1 MRSIVV
7 LVTILICSSF
17 ALGQDCDTYLL
28 LNEGASLEYTNFDK
42 KGRPLTVGNHKAE
55 KVEKVGDKYTSQIN
69 LELKNLD
76 KGETFNMQY
85 DVSCEDGVLSIDMS
99 RFFDSSQLMQYE
111 GADFNIDIE
120 GDMLYFP
127 RDLVEGEELND
138 GHITIK
144 VNKDGFTF
152 VTMTMT
158 VLNRKVLGKETITT
172 KAGTFDCQKV
182 TYDFESKFGIIKV
195 RGSVEEWYLDNRI
208 IVRSKTK
215 NKKGKPQGS
224 TELTQIS
231 E

>member
-1 MRSIVV
+1 MKSVV
-7 LVTILICSSF
+7 ILIALFVSSTLTF
-17 ALGQDCDTYLL
+17 CQECDTYLL
-28 LNEGASLEYTNFDK
+28 LNEGASFEYTNYDK
-42 KGRPLTVGNHKAE
+42 KGKAQTVGNHQAVEVEDAGGVYKS
-55 KVEKVGDKYTSQIN
+55 KVKLDV
-69 LELKNLD
+69 KNLK
-76 KGETFNMQY
+76 KGDTFTMEY
-85 DVSCEDGVLSIDMS
+85 DVGCENGILSIDMS
-99 RFFDSSQLMQYE
+99 RFFDNSQLMQYE

-127 RDLVEGEELND
+127 RDLNEGEELND

-158 VLNRKVLGKETITT
+158 VFNRKVLGKESITT

-182 TYDFESKFGIIKV
+182 SYDFESKFGIIKI
-195 RGSVEEWYLDNRI
+195 RGSVIEWYHDNRVLI
-208 IVRSKTK
+208 KSKSY
-215 NKKGKPQGS
+215 NKKGKEVGS